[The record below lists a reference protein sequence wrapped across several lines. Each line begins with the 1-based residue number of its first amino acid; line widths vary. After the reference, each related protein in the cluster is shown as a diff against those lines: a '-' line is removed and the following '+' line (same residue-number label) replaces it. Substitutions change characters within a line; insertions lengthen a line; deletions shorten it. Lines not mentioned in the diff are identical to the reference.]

1 MGLLNW
7 SNKKQDEN
15 EMLTPEV
22 ETAQPQVQGE
32 ESDSQNE
39 NEDEK
44 KRIITIKWGTGMPI
58 DVIYNYIHK
67 DMEEKGYEDALVNTD
82 IAYRD
87 AEETIIRNE
96 LELLIERIILCYRK
110 NIREITVQIENAKK
124 ALALTAAAN
133 LEAFRETYDE
143 HLIEIN
149 QMKMQLA
156 ANDPKMTTMIDSY
169 RRGFMKGITAVTMNF
184 IQEHK

>member
-1 MGLLNW
+1 MILDVFLREEHEVFTVLTHIGRLLVVGAF
-7 SNKKQDEN
+7 QAT
-15 EMLTPEV
+15 MLCPIES
-22 ETAQPQVQGE
+22 ETHSPIRMQPAKCPLAELV
-32 ESDSQNE
+32 
-39 NEDEK
+39 
-44 KRIITIKWGTGMPI
+44 
-58 DVIYNYIHK
+58 V
-67 DMEEKGYEDALVNTD
+67 EDAT
-82 IAYRD
+82 
-87 AEETIIRNE
+87 NE

-110 NIREITVQIENAKK
+110 NIREVTVQIENAKK

-184 IQEHK
+184 IHEHK

>member
-1 MGLLNW
+1 MGLFNW
-7 SNKKQDEN
+7 LNKKQDEN
-15 EMLTPEV
+15 EMLTPKE
-22 ETAQPQVQGE
+22 ETAQTQVQGE
-32 ESDSQNE
+32 ELDSQNE
-39 NEDEK
+39 NVDEN
-44 KRIITIKWGTGMPI
+44 RIMTIKWGTGMPI
-58 DVIYNYIHK
+58 DVIYNYIHR

-87 AEETIIRNE
+87 AKEAIIRNE

-149 QMKMQLA
+149 QMKVQLA
-156 ANDPKMTTMIDSY
+156 DNDPKMTTMIDSY

-184 IQEHK
+184 INEHK